1 MGFGGFG
8 QSGATKNPE
17 PEGSAEI
24 DRGTNGSAASRAAP
38 PRFDEW
44 GTADPARPSSDRD
57 FAGLSR
63 RLLDETNRLF
73 DRYEAL
79 FALRALRTKEAVD
92 AIGLSMLTSK
102 SPLLRHEAAYVLG
115 QMQDAHAVP
124 ALEQGL
130 RHDVHVMVRH
140 EAAEALGN
148 IDDPRSEPLLR
159 WALQHDRA
167 EEVRK
172 SCVLALE
179 NLGYLRDGTRLE
191 FR

>member
-8 QSGATKNPE
+8 QFGATKNPE
-17 PEGSAEI
+17 PEGSPQI
-24 DRGTNGSAASRAAP
+24 
-38 PRFDEW
+38 EW
-44 GTADPARPSSDRD
+44 GTADPAPPSGDRE
-57 FAGLSR
+57 FASLAR
-63 RLLDETNRLF
+63 RLLDEDNRLF

-79 FALRALRTKEAVD
+79 FALRALRTKDAVD
-92 AIGLSMLTSK
+92 AIGRSMLQAK

-124 ALEQGL
+124 ALERSL

-148 IDDPRSEPLLR
+148 IDDPRSEPVLR
-159 WALQHDRA
+159 WALQHDPA
-167 EEVRK
+167 EEVQE

-179 NLGYLRDGTRLE
+179 NLGYLRDDARLE